1 MSFCAF
7 CVQHF
12 FHKNIKFCALL
23 CRLRDKYVLMFF
35 CQEFLRSKF
44 CEISVL
50 SACNDYRHASRSL
63 YENFTRFAWSFPIV
77 YIFIY
82 FSVLGG
88 IMLIKI
94 VTFAMFIVP
103 YSDLSSLVNC
113 LRSWILGEMVR
124 NAPRRLCV

>member
-1 MSFCAF
+1 MFLCSS
-7 CVQHF
+7 V
-12 FHKNIKFCALL
+12 KN
-23 CRLRDKYVLMFF
+23 Y
-35 CQEFLRSKF
+35 QRSKF

-50 SACNDYRHASRSL
+50 SVCNDYRHASRPLHETFLLSPL
-63 YENFTRFAWSFPIV
+63 YT
-77 YIFIY
+77 YIY
-82 FSVLGG
+82 FSVLGV

-113 LRSWILGEMVR
+113 LRSWNLGEMVR